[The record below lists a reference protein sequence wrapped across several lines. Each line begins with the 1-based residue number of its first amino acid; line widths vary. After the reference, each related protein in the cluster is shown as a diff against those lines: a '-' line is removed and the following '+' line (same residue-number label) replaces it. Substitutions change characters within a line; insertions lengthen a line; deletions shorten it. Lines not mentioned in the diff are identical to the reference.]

1 MLHRTNVALV
11 LPFLLLAIGPVEG
24 SGIAIAGKAQPEPL
38 RIRFDALSAE
48 RGLSVSIT
56 TRGDHDGQTTFS
68 NRSFATYKG
77 QQSAVDV
84 RIDADGKPLQAIRGA
99 RGWTV
104 RHAPD
109 AMLTVN
115 YRLPTSGPTLIDA
128 GVADWVRPWV
138 RDGAFDLV
146 GDTAWLLP
154 TGRSDDDAVALSI
167 DATRVADDRRFVS
180 SFGPGAVLHDA
191 DVTRGQI
198 GRALYEGGAIGLAVR
213 NTPSGR
219 IGVVWSAMAPTI
231 HAREMQD
238 DAFAILGAERAF
250 FHDSQPWYLVS
261 VHGGARRD
269 PKVNLG
275 GGTGLT
281 HSFAMFAKPDLDFGV
296 AEEREHF
303 RWVLSH
309 EYFHQWNGLTLRVAS
324 LPGRNDDD
332 YTSVYWFSEGF
343 TEFYAMRLLTRAGLQ
358 TPDRADDVLNDKL
371 ERYARNRLRNVGVEA
386 AGPLF
391 LTDADAEQIPYLRG
405 YLAAWQVDLA
415 MRRASGGARSLDDV
429 MRAFVAR
436 AKAEPRFRVTTELLL
451 AELGKGMPARDA
463 EALRHLILMGGDPAL
478 DANSF
483 SPCLRGKLQDFGH
496 AKAWQ
501 YSFVS
506 ASRTDCFRY

>member
-1 MLHRTNVALV
+1 MPHRTIAAPV
-11 LPFLLLAIGPVEG
+11 LLFLLV
-24 SGIAIAGKAQPEPL
+24 AIAPLDASGNAPANKAQPEPML
-38 RIRFDALSAE
+38 IRFNALSAE

-56 TRGDHDGQTTFS
+56 THGNHDGQTTFS
-68 NRSFATYKG
+68 NRSFANYKG
-77 QQSAVDV
+77 PQTAVDV
-84 RIDADGKPLQAIRGA
+84 HVDADGKPLQAIHGA
-99 RGWTV
+99 HGWIV

-109 AMLTVN
+109 AILTIS
-115 YRLPTSGPTLIDA
+115 YRLPSGGPTAIDS
-128 GVADWVRPWV
+128 GVDEWVRPCV
-138 RDGAFDLV
+138 REGAFHLV

-154 TGRSDDDAVALSI
+154 TGRSDDARIALSI

-191 DVTRGQI
+191 AVTRGEI
-198 GRALYEGGAIGLAVR
+198 GRALYEGGAIGLTVR
-213 NTPSGR
+213 DTPAGR
-219 IGVVWSAMAPTI
+219 IGVVWSAMAPTVR
-231 HAREMQD
+231 AKEMQD

-281 HSFAMFAKPDLDFGV
+281 HSFAMFAKPDLDFAI

-324 LPGRNDDD
+324 LPGGDDD
-332 YTSVYWFSEGF
+332 TSVYWFSEGF

-358 TPDRADDVLNDKL
+358 TPDRADDVLNNKL
-371 ERYARNRLRNVGVEA
+371 ERYARNHLRNVGVKA
-386 AGPLF
+386 AGALF
-391 LTDADAEQIPYLRG
+391 LSDADGEQIPYLRG
-405 YLAAWQVDLA
+405 YLAAWQVDLG
-415 MRRASGGARSLDDV
+415 MRRASAGARSLDDV
-429 MRAFVAR
+429 MRALVAR
-436 AKAEPRFRVTTELLL
+436 AKAEPRFRATTGFLL

-463 EALRHLILMGGDPAL
+463 AALRRLILQGGDPAL

-483 SPCLRGKLQDFGH
+483 SPCLSGKQQDFGH

-501 YSFVS
+501 YLFVKE
-506 ASRTDCFRY
+506 SRTECFRY